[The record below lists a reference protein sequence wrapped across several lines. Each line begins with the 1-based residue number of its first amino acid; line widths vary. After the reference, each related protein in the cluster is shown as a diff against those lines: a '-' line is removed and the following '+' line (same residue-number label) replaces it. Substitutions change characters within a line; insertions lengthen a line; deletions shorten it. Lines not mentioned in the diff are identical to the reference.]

1 MQIRRHHIRGSLGL
15 VLILILVL
23 LAIDCQAK
31 RPGKRLHGLS
41 PAQMLKEYDL
51 PLNDSSQELPQSI
64 VSWTGA
70 RIQQRSQRK
79 QSTQSLRRRKT
90 KSGLL
95 IESNIT
101 EEESTVTSSSSSS
114 SESLAK
120 KKSSQRRR
128 NGRLQR
134 PGGAARPNA
143 NALRLLNSQQADDVS
158 AGVGSSSSSGGLYPA
173 LFNVAPRASIT
184 VNATCG
190 QNGAEE
196 YCKLVDAYP
205 HRNWAKQCGTCNA
218 HSSDRAKQR
227 PIESLISAGSGFEEI
242 WWQSPTL
249 QGGRHFEY
257 VTITLDLKQ
266 TYQIFFVMLKSA
278 NSPRPASWILEKS
291 LDGIDYEPWQYF
303 GLSDADCRRRWNL
316 SGQNGKYVFQNDTE
330 VICSTQFSKPLPLEN
345 GELHVSLLK
354 NRPGAM
360 DQSPQLM
367 QFITAR
373 YMRIRLQGMHS
384 TANLDNSVDW
394 LLDSLSLEKRSF
406 YSLKQLRVSAR
417 LDCHGHSDRTHEVAG
432 SPVVQC
438 VCQHNACGVQCEECC
453 PLFQDRPHRLGE
465 ECEICQCHGHAESCS
480 YDSFLDTGICQGCSN
495 HTAGN
500 ECEFCESGYYRD
512 LGSGLTEP
520 CVACS
525 CDPMR
530 STGRCHPEGGH
541 CHCLE
546 GFQGKQCEECA
557 PGYYGEECKPCECDE
572 RGTLSSDGS
581 CSGKCEC
588 KLNVEGEACS
598 ECAPG
603 YFDLSEGNPLGC
615 SSCWCSGVS
624 DTCHSAKLQT
634 LAFETLNDWK
644 LTDIQRKQWFPI
656 SVDAEKGLTFGNE
669 PDELEAIYWQAPLG
683 YLGNRLTS
691 YGARLQLLLSWVVM
705 RGDTSGKSSTGP
717 NVILC
722 GKNGLKIGYADDSFV
737 GLEASLNV
745 TLTEEGWYQVPPAI
759 KDIKTRLRRTEGGEY
774 HGESVTRSQFLSVL
788 VSLDA
793 MLIRAAFHTDQVETS
808 LVRAVI
814 YSGGVELGAQASTQ
828 VEQCLCPAGYTG
840 LSCEGCAFGY
850 KRIYENSTEHQ
861 LLSKCIPCPCN
872 GHSNSCDLQ
881 SGNCGDCMHN
891 TFGERC
897 ERCQLGFYGNPL
909 QGTPH
914 DCKRC
919 ACPLPEESNNFSPSC
934 QLKSYNYM
942 DLNPQFELIEHA
954 EYICTQCPEGFTGDH
969 CQMCDDGYFGDPLQI
984 GSSCQRCDC
993 AGGPCNVTSGAC
1005 ITCKGNTEGWH
1016 CERCKLGYWGDPAV
1030 GCEPCLCHAEGS
1042 ESGLC
1047 DSTDGQCLCK
1057 PRFAGQKCDE
1067 CDSGFAHVDLRCPPC
1082 SCDPLG
1088 TAVPDTCDQR
1098 TGQCQC
1104 KVGVLGVKCHEC
1116 QDGYF
1121 GMNVDA
1127 QQLEDLTALRLAEDD
1142 ADWELVAE
1150 TDDPT
1155 DAPTVACE
1163 ECHCSSVGS
1172 VSAACDKRSGQCA
1185 CLANVTGRRCDKCRA
1200 GHWNLTQGV
1209 GCHDCHCDPHGS
1221 RGDECNPWTGQCDC
1235 KIGVGGQHCNECTEG
1250 FFGFSTEGCQRC
1262 SACTAEGQVCDSHNG
1277 RCICPKFTRGLG
1289 CGQCV
1294 PGTWGWQAR
1303 LGCRE
1308 CECDHIGSI
1317 GQLCAPGDGQCQC
1330 REGYAG
1336 RSCDSCA
1343 AGYFGYPECRR
1354 CGCDAD
1360 GSFTRSDGLIA
1371 CDSNGQCPCKS
1382 LVVGL
1387 KCDTCMQSTFGLSA
1401 LNPEGC
1407 TRCFCFG
1414 RSGEC
1419 QQSDLSWGHIRMSE
1433 SRNLSVQQIRPQHVP
1448 SGEYEYIVVV
1458 QMEGTVFHRED
1469 AEIQRMNDLSLVP
1482 RSTGNVSI
1490 GAYGQFYHPLYFQLP
1505 PQFYGDRTSSYGG
1518 YLYFSLITEGAH
1530 TPLERK
1536 VLSQYPLV
1544 QLHAHSKLLLDFYEY
1559 EEFEYSLNVT
1569 HRVPLHESLWKYHHN
1584 NQAVDRGTLM
1594 AALQNIRHIFIRAFA
1609 FADFQEVVLQNVHMD
1624 AAIFVEGST
1633 NLIAKGVERCKC
1645 PKRFDG
1651 LSCQDPGRSF
1661 YRWRNTSDVDSV
1673 FIEDLIGRAAPC
1685 HCNGR
1690 SSDCDKESGF
1700 CQNCRA
1706 NSGGDHCQQCAEGFY
1721 GDPNSPHGC
1730 QACPCPET
1738 NRNFARGCN
1747 VWDGEV
1753 SCVCKPGYTGRLCER
1768 CHPGYFGNPAMYP
1781 NSSCQACNCNPD
1793 GIRAE
1798 GCDSETGQCYC
1809 REGVTGLKCSK
1820 CLAERHHVV
1829 DNGCKVCDNCTLLLL
1844 DYVELVGHKLRRGLH
1859 NMDLTGIPAPYLK
1872 LSEYERAHE
1881 TWRGRQQDF
1890 SQARQLLQDY
1900 DTAGVLKLDAHAEN
1914 MKFQSRKA
1922 LSTIGKR
1929 QFALR
1934 AMQDDALMQKHNVGL
1949 VRAEII
1955 QTLLDLRSYGKSA
1968 QHLSLPTALKQ
1979 ARFYLQA
1986 IQEHHQGIQG
1996 IRSTNDCAWRHFY
2009 VSGNASDAAFDER
2022 ARLEMLWRDLNQTNH
2037 RVVDMRLQLDR
2048 TLEVE
2053 SEAED
2058 IVEHVRNLSGHTA
2071 EAHQELNELGQL
2083 IGKHLNQS
2091 YLDRGEDLAR
2101 LTLERQ
2107 SLLSDHLS
2115 QLDGAAALL
2124 NATLGVKSEQQR
2136 EVRKHWLPKAEKH
2149 ADRLLERSN
2158 EYARQFQPTRNGARI
2173 AMLASSAHSNI
2184 TKAINDAR
2192 QGSSL
2197 AKERVYDAQRTLY
2210 PSDGSSMIERAKHSL
2225 HRSRQLQQEALKQMH
2240 KSNVLKE
2247 KLHQQQEQVEG
2258 IKATIFESGLRTNNI
2273 SGQLQTLTDSS
2284 ARRHA
2289 KDSLDLARRT
2299 GEQMRAELR
2308 KAKEMQES
2316 IQNMR
2321 KSFTKL
2327 APDWDIKLGMAQ
2339 ENISLTKTNL
2349 RLANVSLS
2357 YLEQQ
2362 ASKEQQVFE
2371 AWNNSMARQ
2380 LQQLRDQIA
2389 KAKHAAQAIDVS
2401 LESLGPK
2408 CIRTYLPASY
2418 GLSTSNNLRLSF
2430 ALANHIESS
2439 PLIQVEGSEGRH
2451 ISLELHK
2458 RRVRLVWNLGGTT
2471 ATVTHPMVVQTRDP
2485 KYDDAWYHVEANR
2498 TLNLGSL
2505 VVRRMNNYGVLT
2517 PSNPV
2522 TITGSTDTEHTR
2534 FYQSRNDRISLG
2546 GFASRDLQLTPGL
2559 SVVVHQVEVDNK
2571 PLGLWNFVDS
2581 EGRCGGSM
2589 IGARESSASSTARH
2603 FNGLGYA
2610 QLMKTRP
2617 RPYRKN
2623 LFSVQMT
2630 FRTLDEN
2637 ALLFL
2642 AVDDKNNRSVS
2653 VTLSR
2658 GRIMFRIDYGDESKL
2673 EINTTKKYNVGQW
2686 IKIEAAREFSA
2697 KRSTENGMLRVNNDR
2712 PISGAPT
2719 LPVNAHLLPDLSK
2732 AVYYLGGVPPG
2743 FTSGTTKA
2751 PGADNPFLGCMTD
2764 VQVNGETYD
2773 PLESSSYFG
2782 VEPSCK
2788 DMITKAGFSGNGY
2801 LELPSQSLRKRSNT
2815 ALVFRTL
2822 QPDCLLLLAAYPPE
2836 VLADYDDKDIK
2847 GNYSMS
2853 LVDGQLHVWVNS
2865 GRSFVKMSSNISQL
2879 NDGEL
2884 HVINLIK
2891 TGRKLEL
2898 MLDDEL
2904 QDVRSLSG
2912 SPTVISLPREAG
2924 GLYIGGAPSHESFTP
2939 LAPTFV
2945 NLEGAIRDVVFNNRT
2960 VNFNDALTFSNV
2972 QIGRNGPLMGSLK
2985 GGLYD
2990 VFLKT
2995 EPMIGKSFTA
3005 SPEGCKRIGSYSYE
3019 PNAFKFGD
3027 EFYSYSQL
3035 KLPER
3040 HFWQRNFRLSFDFR
3054 SFYPNGML
3062 FLSPGSKE
3070 KPKHYVVLLLKDGQ
3084 LVLVV
3089 RGRRREELQL
3099 TAKLNDGEW
3108 HRVTVSCHERKV
3120 TMSVEIGR
3128 TDQKTSAQM
3137 KLPKKI
3143 GASQLLLVGGLP
3155 QAPVKVASE
3164 LYMRLDHFKGCLR
3177 RVTINNSTQDLARP
3191 GKHSNVGQCFPTVE
3205 RGSYFPGDA
3214 YAIYKKNFHVGK
3226 YLDLETEFRTSELSG
3241 ILLSV
3246 SEPSGFPALS
3256 LELHNGNIVFSCDLG
3271 DGMPLRL
3278 EAALPGKYALC
3289 DNKWHNISGLYDGE
3303 QIILRIDQLPA
3314 VISAGNPRNAGKVQ
3328 TRSPLYIGGLPDE
3341 APSGSLLSRENFKG
3355 CIRNVSIRNE
3365 KRDWI
3370 DMDELRNVLLS
3381 ECLVASDDS

>member
-1 MQIRRHHIRGSLGL
+1 MQMRKLVMWPLGL
-15 VLILILVL
+15 FLFLLV
-23 LAIDCQAK
+23 IDCQAK
-31 RPGKRLHGLS
+31 RQRKRLTGVSAAKELS
-41 PAQMLKEYDL
+41 DYSVQ
-51 PLNDSSQELPQSI
+51 LNDSSLEFHQSI
-64 VSWTGA
+64 VSWTGVQLPSGEKKKK
-70 RIQQRSQRK
+70 RPQQS
-79 QSTQSLRRRKT
+79 SRRHKT

-95 IESNIT
+95 IESNIA
-101 EEESTVTSSSSSS
+101 EEEPPLPNSS
-114 SESLAK
+114 SESVTR
-120 KKSSQRRR
+120 KKSPHRRR
-128 NGRLQR
+128 NGKLQKS
-134 PGGAARPNA
+134 PGGGGG
-143 NALRLLNSQQADDVS
+143 
-158 AGVGSSSSSGGLYPA
+158 GVGVGEAADEYSVAGAYSGLYPP
-173 LFNVAPRASIT
+173 LFNVAPRAAIT

-227 PIESLISAGSGFEEI
+227 PIQSLISPGPEES

-249 QGGRHFEY
+249 QGGRQFEY

-266 TYQIFFVMLKSA
+266 TFQIFFVMLKSA

-291 LDGIDYEPWQYF
+291 LDGITFEPWQYF
-303 GLSDADCRRRWNL
+303 GLNDADCQRRWNL
-316 SGQNGKYVFQNDTE
+316 PGQNGKYVFQNDTE

-354 NRPGAM
+354 NRPGAK
-360 DQSPQLM
+360 DQTPELM
-367 QFITAR
+367 EFITTR

-394 LLDSLSLEKRSF
+394 LLDAASLEKRSF

-417 LDCHGHSDRTHEVAG
+417 LDCNGHANRTQE
-432 SPVVQC
+432 SQRLQC
-438 VCQHNACGVQCEECC
+438 LCQHNACGEQCQECC
-453 PLFQDRPHRLGE
+453 PLFQDRPHRMGE
-465 ECEICQCHGHAESCS
+465 ECEVCQCNGHAESCT
-480 YDSFLDTGICQGCSN
+480 YDPFLDKGICQDCSN

-500 ECEFCESGYYRD
+500 ECEFCEAGFFRE
-512 LGSGLTEP
+512 LGAPATEP
-520 CVACS
+520 CQPCTCNPS
-525 CDPMR
+525 R
-530 STGRCHPEGGH
+530 STGSCQPAGGN
-541 CHCLE
+541 CNCLE
-546 GFQGKQCEECA
+546 GFQGRNCEECA
-557 PGYYGEECKPCECDE
+557 PGFYGDNCKRCECDE
-572 RGTLSSDGS
+572 RGTLPTDGS
-581 CSGKCEC
+581 CSGDCKC
-588 KLNVEGEACS
+588 KLNVEGSTCS

-603 YFDLSEGNPLGC
+603 YFDLSKDNLLGC
-615 SSCWCSGVS
+615 TSCWCSGVS
-624 DTCHSAKLQT
+624 QTCHSARLQA

-644 LTDIQRKQWFPI
+644 LTDIQRLNAI
-656 SVDAEKGLTFGNE
+656 SVAVDSEQKRLIYAS
-669 PDELEAIYWQAPLG
+669 ELDDVEAIYWQAPVG

-691 YGARLQLLLSWVVM
+691 YGARLQLLLSWGVM
-705 RGDTSGKSSTGP
+705 RGDTSGKPTTGP

-722 GKNGLKIGYADDSFV
+722 GRNGLKVAYADESFA
-737 GLEASLNV
+737 GLHTALNV
-745 TLTEEGWYQVPPAI
+745 TLTEEGWYHVPPSI
-759 KDIKTRLRRTEGGEY
+759 KDIKTRLRRTEGGDY
-774 HGESVTRSQFLSVL
+774 HGEPVTRSQFLSVL
-788 VSLDA
+788 VSLEA
-793 MLIRAAFHTDQVETS
+793 VLIRAAFHTDQVETS
-808 LVRAVI
+808 LEQAVI
-814 YSGGVELGAQASTQ
+814 YSGGVELGGQSSSSH
-828 VEQCLCPAGYTG
+828 VEQCVCPAGYTG

-850 KRIYENSTEHQ
+850 KRIYENSSDHQ

-891 TFGERC
+891 TFGDRC
-897 ERCQLGFYGNPL
+897 ERCQLGYYGNPL
-909 QGTPH
+909 QGTPQ

-919 ACPLPEESNNFSPSC
+919 ACPLAEESNNFSPSC
-934 QLKSYNYM
+934 QLKSYNYR

-954 EYICTQCPEGFTGDH
+954 EYICTQCPEGYTGDH
-969 CQMCDDGYFGDPLQI
+969 CQVCDDGYYGDPLQL

-993 AGGPCNVTSGAC
+993 AGGPCNVTTGEC
-1005 ITCKGNTEGWH
+1005 ITCRGNTEGWH
-1016 CERCKLGYWGDPAV
+1016 CERCKMGYWGDPAV
-1030 GCEPCLCHAEGS
+1030 GCDQCSCHPEGS

-1047 DSTDGQCLCK
+1047 DSTDGQCLCR
-1057 PRFAGQKCDE
+1057 PRYAGQKCDE
-1067 CDSGFAHVDLRCPPC
+1067 CDVGFALVELRCPAC
-1082 SCDPLG
+1082 NCDPLG
-1088 TAVPDTCDQR
+1088 SAVLDRCDPR

-1104 KVGVLGVKCHEC
+1104 KVGVMGAKCHEC

-1121 GMNVDA
+1121 GMNASADR
-1127 QQLEDLTALRLAEDD
+1127 LEDMAALRQISDDEDD
-1142 ADWELVAE
+1142 DWELVSGSE
-1150 TDDPT
+1150 DSPVDP
-1155 DAPTVACE
+1155 ATVACE
-1163 ECHCSSVGS
+1163 ECHCSNVGS
-1172 VSAACDKRSGQCA
+1172 LSSDCDKRTGQCS
-1185 CLANVTGRRCDKCRA
+1185 CLANVTGRRCDKCRP
-1200 GHWNLTQGV
+1200 GHWNLTEGM
-1209 GCHDCHCDPHGS
+1209 GCRDCRCDPHGS
-1221 RGDECNPWTGQCDC
+1221 RGNECNPWTGQCDC

-1250 FFGFSTEGCQRC
+1250 FFGFSTEGCLRC
-1262 SACTAEGQVCDSHNG
+1262 SACTAEGQVCDPNNG

-1289 CGQCV
+1289 CSQCV

-1308 CECDHIGSI
+1308 CECDHVGSI
-1317 GQLCAPGDGQCQC
+1317 GQYCRTGDGQCQC

-1336 RSCDSCA
+1336 RNCNSCA
-1343 AGYFGYPECRR
+1343 VGYFGYPECRR
-1354 CGCDAD
+1354 CGCDPD
-1360 GSFTRSDGLIA
+1360 GSFTQPDGSIA

-1401 LNPEGC
+1401 FNPEGC

-1419 QQSDLSWGHIRMSE
+1419 EQSNLSWGHIRMSE
-1433 SRNLSVQQIRPQHVP
+1433 SRNLSIQQIRPQHVP
-1448 SGEYEYIVVV
+1448 TGDYEYIVVV
-1458 QMEGTVFHRED
+1458 QMEGSSFYRED

-1482 RSTGNVSI
+1482 KSTGNVSI

-1505 PQFYGDRTSSYGG
+1505 PQFYGDRISSYGG
-1518 YLYFSLITEGAH
+1518 YLYFTLITEGAH
-1530 TPLERK
+1530 KPLERK
-1536 VLSQYPLV
+1536 ILAQYPLV

-1569 HRVPLHESLWKYHHN
+1569 HRVPLHESFWKYHHN

-1624 AAIFVEGST
+1624 SAIYVQGST
-1633 NLIAKGVERCKC
+1633 NLIAKGVERCRC

-1661 YRWRNTSDVDSV
+1661 YRWRNTTIVESV

-1690 SSDCDKESGF
+1690 SSDCDKETGV
-1700 CQNCRA
+1700 CLNCRS
-1706 NSGGDHCQQCAEGFY
+1706 NSGGDHCQQCAEGFF

-1768 CHPGYFGNPAMYP
+1768 CQRGYFGDPMRYP
-1781 NSSCQACNCNPD
+1781 NSTCQACNCHPD

-1798 GCDSETGQCYC
+1798 GCDLETGRCYC
-1809 REGVTGLKCSK
+1809 REGVTGLKCDK
-1820 CLAERHHVV
+1820 CQAERHHLV
-1829 DNGCKVCDNCTLLLL
+1829 DNGCRICDNCTLLLL
-1844 DYVELVGHKLRRGLH
+1844 DYVELIGHKLRRGMH

-1872 LSEYERAHE
+1872 LSEYEGAHDV
-1881 TWRGRQQDF
+1881 WSARQQDF
-1890 SQARQLLQDY
+1890 NQARRLLHEY
-1900 DTAGVLKLDAHAEN
+1900 DTPGIVKLDAHAEN
-1914 MKFQSRKA
+1914 LKFQSRKA
-1922 LSTIGKR
+1922 VSTIGKR
-1929 QFALR
+1929 SFAIKS
-1934 AMQDDALMQKHNVGL
+1934 MWDDALTQQRNAKQVHS
-1949 VRAEII
+1949 EIMI
-1955 QTLLDLRSYGKSA
+1955 TLSDLHGYGKTA

-1979 ARFYLQA
+1979 ARFYQQA
-1986 IQEHHQGIQG
+1986 IQEHDQLVQG
-1996 IRSTNDCAWRHFY
+1996 IRNTNDCAWRHFY
-2009 VSGNASDAAFDER
+2009 GMGNASDAAYDQR
-2022 ARLEMLWRDLNQTNH
+2022 AHLEVLWRDLNQTNH
-2037 RVVDMRLQLDR
+2037 RVADMQLQLDR
-2048 TLEVE
+2048 ILDVE
-2053 SEAED
+2053 SETED
-2058 IVEHVRNLSGHTA
+2058 IQEHVRNIGLRVTES
-2071 EAHQELNELGQL
+2071 HQDIRDLNLQ
-2083 IGKHLNQS
+2083 IAKHLDPN
-2091 YLDRGEDLAR
+2091 YLERGEGMVR
-2101 LTLERQ
+2101 LTLQRQ
-2107 SLLSDHLS
+2107 LVLNEHLNR
-2115 QLDGAAALL
+2115 LDGSAVLL
-2124 NATLGVKSEQQR
+2124 NATLGVKLEQQR

-2149 ADRLLERSN
+2149 AQHLQDRSN

-2192 QGSSL
+2192 QASNL
-2197 AKERVYDAQRTLY
+2197 AKERVYEAQRTLY
-2210 PSDGSSMIERAKHSL
+2210 PSDGGSMIDRAKHSL
-2225 HRSRQLQQEALKQMH
+2225 YRSKQLEQEALKQMH
-2240 KSNVLKE
+2240 KSNVLKD
-2247 KLHQQQEQVEG
+2247 KLHRQEQRVEG
-2258 IKATIFESGLRTNNI
+2258 IKATIFDAGRRTNVI
-2273 SGQLQTLTDSS
+2273 SGQLQGLAENS
-2284 ARRHA
+2284 ARRQA
-2289 KDSLDLARRT
+2289 KESLDSAERT
-2299 GEQMRAELR
+2299 GKQMRADLQMAR
-2308 KAKEMQES
+2308 SIQES

-2321 KSFTKL
+2321 KSFSTL
-2327 APDWDIKLGMAQ
+2327 EPDWEIKLGMAQ

-2357 YLEQQ
+2357 YLEHQ
-2362 ASKEQQVFE
+2362 AAKEQEVFE
-2371 AWNNSMARQ
+2371 VWNNSMAQQ
-2380 LQQLRDQIA
+2380 LQQLRDLVA
-2389 KAKHAAQAIDVS
+2389 KARHAAEGIDVS
-2401 LESLGPK
+2401 LESKGPK
-2408 CIRTYLPASY
+2408 CSRSYLPASY
-2418 GLSTSNNLRLSF
+2418 GLSTSNNLRVSF
-2430 ALANHIESS
+2430 ALANHQGSS
-2439 PLIQVEGSEGRH
+2439 PLIQVQGSEGRH
-2451 ISLELHK
+2451 ITLELYK

-2471 ATVTHPMVVQTRDP
+2471 ATITHPMVVQTRDP

-2505 VVRRMNNYGVLT
+2505 MVRRMNNYGELT
-2517 PSNPV
+2517 PASPV

-2534 FYQSRNDRISLG
+2534 FYQSRHDRISLG
-2546 GFASRDLQLTPGL
+2546 DFASKDLQLTPGL
-2559 SVVVHQVEVDNK
+2559 NVVVHKVEVDNK
-2571 PLGLWNFVDS
+2571 PLGLWNFATS
-2581 EGRCGGSM
+2581 EGNCGGYM

-2617 RPYRKN
+2617 RPIRRN

-2719 LPVNAHLLPDLSK
+2719 LPINIHMLPDLSK

-2751 PGADNPFLGCMTD
+2751 PGADNPFLGCMKD

-2773 PLESSSYFG
+2773 PLESTSFYG

-2788 DMITKAGFSGNGY
+2788 DMFTKAGFSGNGY

-2836 VLADYDDKDIK
+2836 VQEDYDSKDIK

-2853 LVDGQLHVWVNS
+2853 LVDGQLNVWVNS
-2865 GRSFVKMSSNISQL
+2865 GRSIVKMYSNFSQL
-2879 NDGEL
+2879 NDGEF
-2884 HVINLIK
+2884 HVINLVK

-2898 MLDDEL
+2898 MVDDEL
-2904 QDVRSLSG
+2904 QEVRSLTG
-2912 SPTVISLPREAG
+2912 SPTVISLPHDSG
-2924 GLYIGGAPSHESFTP
+2924 GLYIGGAPRHESYTP

-2960 VNFNDALTFSNV
+2960 VNFNEALTFANV

-2985 GGLYD
+2985 SGLYD
-2990 VFLKT
+2990 VLLKT

-3027 EFYSYSQL
+3027 DIYSYSQL
-3035 KLPER
+3035 KLPDR

-3054 SFYPNGML
+3054 SFYPNGMIY
-3062 FLSPGSKE
+3062 LSPGSKE
-3070 KPKHYVVLLLKDGQ
+3070 KPKHYVALLLKDGQ

-3089 RGRRREELQL
+3089 RGRRRDELQL

-3108 HRVTVSCHERKV
+3108 HRVTIGCVDRKV

-3143 GASQLLLVGGLP
+3143 GSSQLLLVGGLP
-3155 QAPVKVASE
+3155 QSPVKVSAE
-3164 LYMRLDHFKGCLR
+3164 LYARLESFKGCLR
-3177 RVTINNSTQDLARP
+3177 RVSINNHTQDLARP
-3191 GKHSNVGQCFPTVE
+3191 GKHSNVGQCFPSVE

-3214 YAIYKKNFHVGK
+3214 YAIYKKNFNVGK

-3246 SEPSGFPALS
+3246 SEPNGFPALS
-3256 LELHNGNIVFSCDLG
+3256 LELYNGNIIFSCDLG
-3271 DGMPLRL
+3271 DGVPLRV
-3278 EAALPGKYALC
+3278 ESKLPTKYALC
-3289 DNKWHNISGLYDGE
+3289 DNKWHNISALYDGE
-3303 QIILRIDQLPA
+3303 QIVLRIDQLPA
-3314 VISAGNPRNAGKVQ
+3314 VISVDNQRTSGKVQ
-3328 TRSPLYIGGLPDE
+3328 TRSPLYIGGLPDV
-3341 APSGSLLSRENFKG
+3341 APSGSLMARENFKG
-3355 CIRNVSIRNE
+3355 CIRHVSVRNE
-3365 KRDWI
+3365 RRDWI
-3370 DMDELRNVLLS
+3370 DMEDLRNVLLS
-3381 ECLVASDDS
+3381 ECLVSSDET

>member
-1 MQIRRHHIRGSLGL
+1 MQIGNFIKWPLG
-15 VLILILVL
+15 LILILLVTH
-23 LAIDCQAK
+23 CQAK
-31 RPGKRLHGLS
+31 RQRKRLRGFSTAKDLQDYS
-41 PAQMLKEYDL
+41 L
-51 PLNDSSQELPQSI
+51 PLNDNSTELQQNI

-70 RIQQRSQRK
+70 RIASSPDK
-79 QSTQSLRRRKT
+79 KKKSPQSSRRHKT
-90 KSGLL
+90 KSGLI
-95 IESNIT
+95 IESNIADS
-101 EEESTVTSSSSSS
+101 ESMLANAS
-114 SESLAK
+114 SESVTK
-120 KKSSQRRR
+120 KKPPQRRR
-128 NGRLQR
+128 NGKLQKSGGG
-134 PGGAARPNA
+134 GGAGGG
-143 NALRLLNSQQADDVS
+143 ALRLLKTDDLY
-158 AGVGSSSSSGGLYPA
+158 SSSFSGGLYPP
-173 LFNVAPRASIT
+173 LFNVVPRAQIS

-196 YCKLVDAYP
+196 YCKQVG
-205 HRNWAKQCGTCNA
+205 AKPCGICNA

-227 PIESLISAGSGFEEI
+227 SIQSLISSGSGFEEG

-249 QGGRHFEY
+249 QGGRQFEY
-257 VTITLDLKQ
+257 VTILLDLKQ
-266 TYQIFFVMLKSA
+266 NYQIFSVWLKSA

-291 LDGIDYEPWQYF
+291 LNGINFEPWQYF
-303 GLSDADCRRRWNL
+303 GLSDADCQRRWNL

-330 VICSTQFSKPLPLEN
+330 IICSTQFSKPGPLEN
-345 GELHVSLLK
+345 GVLHASLLK
-354 NRPGAM
+354 NRPGAT
-360 DQSPQLM
+360 DQSPELIK
-367 QFITAR
+367 FITTR
-373 YMRIRLQGMHS
+373 YIRIRLQGMHS
-384 TANLDNSVDW
+384 TANQDNSLDW
-394 LLDSLSLEKRSF
+394 LLDSPSLEKHSF
-406 YSLKQLRVSAR
+406 YSLSQLKVSAR
-417 LDCHGHSDRTHEVAG
+417 LDCNGHANRSHE
-432 SPVVQC
+432 SPDDPLMQC
-438 VCQHNACGVQCEECC
+438 ICQHNTCGAQCEQCC
-453 PLFQDRPHRLGE
+453 PLFQDRPYQMGGQ
-465 ECEICQCHGHAESCS
+465 CEICQCYGHAESCT
-480 YDSFLDTGICQGCSN
+480 YDPFLDKGICQSCSN
-495 HTAGN
+495 NTAGT
-500 ECEFCESGYYRD
+500 ECEFCEMGFYRELD
-512 LGSGLTEP
+512 APLTDP
-520 CVACS
+520 CLPCS
-525 CDPMR
+525 CNPAR
-530 STGRCHPEGGH
+530 STGSCQSDGGS
-541 CHCLE
+541 CNCLE
-546 GFQGKQCEECA
+546 GFQGKNCEECA
-557 PGYYGEECKPCECDE
+557 PGYYGDDCKRCECDE
-572 RGTLSSDGS
+572 RGSLGSTGS
-581 CSGKCEC
+581 CSGVCQC
-588 KLNVEGEACS
+588 KLNVEGSTCS

-603 YFDLSEGNPLGC
+603 YFDLSAENAEGC
-615 SSCWCSGVS
+615 TSCWCSGVS
-624 DTCHSAKLQT
+624 QTCHSAKLQT

-644 LTDIQRKQWFPI
+644 ITDIQRVKPI
-656 SVDAEKGLTFGNE
+656 SIPVDAETNRLIFANE
-669 PDELEAIYWQAPLG
+669 LDEVEAIYWQAPLG

-691 YGARLQLLLSWVVM
+691 YGSRLQLVLSWDVI
-705 RGDTSGKSSTGP
+705 RGDRSGKPTTGP
-717 NVILC
+717 NVILV
-722 GKNGLKIGYADDSFV
+722 GKNGLKIAFGDESLD
-737 GLEASLNV
+737 GLGVNLNI
-745 TLTEEGWYQVPPAI
+745 TLTEVGWYHVPPTVV
-759 KDIKTRLRRTEGGEY
+759 DIKTRLRRTEGGDY

-793 MLIRAAFHTDQVETS
+793 VLIRAAFHTDQGETS
-808 LVRAVI
+808 LERAVI
-814 YSGGVELGAQASTQ
+814 YSGGVELGGKSSSQ

-840 LSCEGCAFGY
+840 LSCEGCAFGF
-850 KRIYENSTEHQ
+850 KRIYENTSNHQ
-861 LLSKCIPCPCN
+861 ILSKCIPCPCN

-891 TFGERC
+891 TFGDRC
-897 ERCQLGFYGNPL
+897 ERCQLGYYGNPL
-909 QGTPH
+909 QGTPN

-919 ACPLPEESNNFSPSC
+919 ACPLPEDSNNFSPSC

-954 EYICTQCPEGFTGDH
+954 EYICTQCPEGYTGDH
-969 CQMCDDGYFGDPLQI
+969 CQVCDDGYFGNPRQL

-993 AGGPCNVTSGAC
+993 AGGPCNVTTGEC
-1005 ITCKGNTEGWH
+1005 ITCRGNTEGWH

-1030 GCEPCLCHAEGS
+1030 GCDPCHCHTEGS

-1057 PRFAGQKCDE
+1057 PRYAGQKCDE
-1067 CDSGFAHVDLRCPPC
+1067 CDVGYANVELRCPSC
-1082 SCDPLG
+1082 NCDPLG
-1088 TAVPDTCDQR
+1088 SLDQDRCDPH
-1098 TGQCQC
+1098 TGQCHC
-1104 KVGVLGVKCHEC
+1104 KEGVMGAKCHEC

-1121 GMNVDA
+1121 GMNAVADRMD
-1127 QQLEDLTALRLAEDD
+1127 DLAALRQNSDSDD
-1142 ADWELVAE
+1142 DDWELVPDTE
-1150 TDDPT
+1150 DPNSES
-1155 DAPTVACE
+1155 AVACE

-1172 VSAACDKRSGQCA
+1172 LSSDCDKRTGQCA
-1185 CLANVTGRRCDKCRA
+1185 CLANVTGRRCDKCRP
-1200 GHWNLTQGV
+1200 GHWNLTAGE
-1209 GCHDCHCDPHGS
+1209 GCRDCRCDPHGS
-1221 RGDECNPWTGQCDC
+1221 RGHECNPWTGQCDC

-1262 SACTAEGQVCDSHNG
+1262 SACRSEGQVCDPHNG

-1317 GQLCAPGDGQCQC
+1317 GQQCSTGDGQCQC
-1330 REGYAG
+1330 REGYSG
-1336 RSCDSCA
+1336 RKCDTCA
-1343 AGYFGYPECRR
+1343 IGYFGYPECRR
-1354 CGCDAD
+1354 CGCDAE
-1360 GSFTRSDGLIA
+1360 GSFTQTDGSIA

-1419 QQSDLSWGHIRMSE
+1419 EQSDLSWGHIRMAE
-1433 SRNLSVQQIRPQHVP
+1433 SRNLSVQQIRPHSVP
-1448 SGEYEYIVVV
+1448 SSDYEYIVVV
-1458 QMEGTVFHRED
+1458 QMEGSSFHRED

-1482 RSTGNVSI
+1482 KSTGNVSI

-1518 YLYFSLITEGAH
+1518 FLYFTLITEGAH
-1530 TPLERK
+1530 KPLERNI
-1536 VLSQYPLV
+1536 LGQYPLV

-1569 HRVPLHESLWKYHHN
+1569 HRVPLHESFWKYHHTS
-1584 NQAVDRGTLM
+1584 QAVDRNTLM

-1624 AAIFVEGST
+1624 AAIYIKGST
-1633 NLIAKGVERCKC
+1633 NLIAKGVERCRC

-1661 YRWRNTSDVDSV
+1661 YRWRNTTVVESV

-1690 SSDCDKESGF
+1690 SSDCDRETGV
-1700 CQNCRA
+1700 CQNCRG
-1706 NSGGDHCQQCAEGFY
+1706 NTGGDHCHQCAEGFY

-1768 CHPGYFGNPAMYP
+1768 CQAGYFGDPMRYP
-1781 NSSCQACNCNPD
+1781 NTTCKPCNCHPD
-1793 GIRAE
+1793 GIQTE
-1798 GCDSETGQCYC
+1798 GCDLETGRCFC
-1809 REGVTGLKCSK
+1809 REGVTGHKCDK
-1820 CLAERHHVV
+1820 CQAERHHLVN
-1829 DNGCKVCDNCTLLLL
+1829 NGCKICDNCTLLLL
-1844 DYVELVGHKLRRGLH
+1844 DYVELVGNKLRRGMH
-1859 NMDLTGIPAPYLK
+1859 NMDLTGIPAPYRK
-1872 LSEYERAHE
+1872 LSEYESAYE
-1881 TWRGRQQDF
+1881 KWNGRHWDF
-1890 SQARQLLQDY
+1890 SQTKRRLKDY
-1900 DTAGVLKLDAHAEN
+1900 DSADILKLEAHAEN
-1914 MKFQSRKA
+1914 LKFQSRKA
-1922 LSTIGKR
+1922 VATIGKR
-1929 QFALR
+1929 EFAIKSMR
-1934 AMQDDALMQKHNVGL
+1934 EDAVTQQHSVGL
-1949 VRAEII
+1949 LRSEIL
-1955 QTLLDLRSYGKSA
+1955 QTLSDLHGYGKSA
-1968 QHLSLPTALKQ
+1968 HYLSLPTALKQ

-1986 IQEHHQGIQG
+1986 IREHDQMVQG
-1996 IRSTNDCAWRHFY
+1996 IRSTNDCAWKHFY
-2009 VSGNASDAAFDER
+2009 AMGNASDASFDESG
-2022 ARLEMLWRDLNQTNH
+2022 RLEMLWRDLNQTNH
-2037 RVVDMRLQLDR
+2037 RVVDMRLQVDR
-2048 TLEVE
+2048 VQEVE
-2053 SEAED
+2053 NEAED
-2058 IVEHVRNLSGHTA
+2058 VLEHVRNLSIHVG
-2071 EAHQELNELGQL
+2071 ESHQELDELNQRISDHLDPGYLEQGEGL
-2083 IGKHLNQS
+2083 LRLTVQRQILLNGHLNQ
-2091 YLDRGEDLAR
+2091 
-2101 LTLERQ
+2101 
-2107 SLLSDHLS
+2107 
-2115 QLDGAAALL
+2115 LDGYRVLL
-2124 NATLGVKSEQQR
+2124 NTTLGVKTEQQR

-2149 ADRLLERSN
+2149 ANHLLARSN
-2158 EYARQFQPTRNGARI
+2158 EYARKFQPTRNGARI

-2192 QGSSL
+2192 LASIL
-2197 AKERVYDAQRTLY
+2197 AKERVYEAQRTLY

-2225 HRSRQLQQEALKQMH
+2225 HRSKQLQQEALKQMH
-2240 KSNVLKE
+2240 KSNVLKD
-2247 KLHQQQEQVEG
+2247 KLHRQEQQVEG
-2258 IKATIFESGLRTNNI
+2258 IKSSIYDSGLRTNNI
-2273 SGQLQTLTDSS
+2273 SGQLQGLSDGS
-2284 ARRHA
+2284 ARRQA
-2289 KDSLDLARRT
+2289 KDSLEMADRT

-2308 KAKEMQES
+2308 KAKDMQES

-2321 KSFTKL
+2321 SSFSNL
-2327 APDWDIKLGMAQ
+2327 EPDWEIKLGMAQ
-2339 ENISLTKTNL
+2339 ENISLTQTNL

-2362 ASKEQQVFE
+2362 AEKEQQVFE
-2371 AWNNSMARQ
+2371 VWNNSMAQQ

-2389 KAKHAAQAIDVS
+2389 KARHAAEAIDVS

-2408 CIRTYLPASY
+2408 CIRSYLPASY
-2418 GLSTSNNLRLSF
+2418 GLSTSNKIRMSF
-2430 ALANHIESS
+2430 ALSNHLESS
-2439 PLIQVEGSEGRH
+2439 PLIHLASSEGRH
-2451 ISLELHK
+2451 ITLELYK

-2471 ATVTHPMVVQTRDP
+2471 ATVTHPMVVHTRDP

-2505 VVRRMNNYGVLT
+2505 VVRRMNNYGELT
-2517 PSNPV
+2517 PPNPV

-2534 FYQSRNDRISLG
+2534 FYQSRSDRISLG
-2546 GFASRDLQLTPGL
+2546 GFASKDLQFTPGL
-2559 SVVVHQVEVDNK
+2559 NVVVHQVEVDNK
-2571 PLGLWNFVDS
+2571 PLGLWNFVTS
-2581 EGRCGGSM
+2581 EGSCGGSM
-2589 IGARESSASSTARH
+2589 VGAKESSASSTARH

-2617 RPYRKN
+2617 RPTRKN

-2719 LPVNAHLLPDLSK
+2719 LPVNIHLLPDLSK
-2732 AVYYLGGVPPG
+2732 TVYYLGGVPPG
-2743 FTSGTTKA
+2743 FTSGTSKA
-2751 PGADNPFLGCMTD
+2751 PGADNPFLGCMKD

-2773 PLESSSYFG
+2773 PLESSSYYG

-2836 VLADYDDKDIK
+2836 ILGDYDAKDIK
-2847 GNYSMS
+2847 GNFSIS

-2865 GRSFVKMSSNISQL
+2865 GRSFIKMSSNSSQM
-2879 NDGEL
+2879 NDGEF
-2884 HVINLIK
+2884 HVVHLIK

-2898 MLDDEL
+2898 MVDDEL
-2904 QDVRSLSG
+2904 QEIRNLNG
-2912 SPTVISLPREAG
+2912 NPTVVSLPRDAG
-2924 GLYIGGAPSHESFTP
+2924 GLYIGGAPAHESYTP

-2960 VNFNDALTFSNV
+2960 INFNDALTFSNV

-2990 VFLKT
+2990 VLLKT

-3027 EFYSYSQL
+3027 DIYSYSQL

-3040 HFWQRNFRLSFDFR
+3040 HFWQRNFHLSFDFR

-3062 FLSPGSKE
+3062 YLSPGSKE
-3070 KPKHYVVLLLKDGQ
+3070 KPKHYVALVLKDGQ

-3108 HRVTVSCHERKV
+3108 HRVTISCHDRKV

-3155 QAPVKVASE
+3155 QSPVKVSSD
-3164 LYMRLDHFKGCLR
+3164 LYVRLEPFKGCLR
-3177 RVTINNSTQDLARP
+3177 RVSINNNTQDLARP

-3214 YAIYKKNFHVGK
+3214 YAIYKKNFNVGK

-3246 SEPSGFPALS
+3246 SDPNGFPALS
-3256 LELHNGNIVFSCDLG
+3256 LELHNGNIIFSCDPG
-3271 DGMPLRL
+3271 NGAPMRV
-3278 EAALPGKYALC
+3278 ESSLPTKYALC
-3289 DNKWHNISGLYDGE
+3289 DNKWHNISALYDGE
-3303 QIILRIDQLPA
+3303 QIVLRIDQLPA
-3314 VISAGNPRNAGKVQ
+3314 VISVGNQGTAGKVQ
-3328 TRSPLYIGGLPDE
+3328 TRSPLYIGGLPE
-3341 APSGSLLSRENFKG
+3341 SAPSGSLISRENFKG
-3355 CIRNVSIRNE
+3355 CIRHVSIRNE
-3365 KRDWI
+3365 RRDWI
-3370 DMDELRNVLLS
+3370 EMEDLRNVLLS
-3381 ECLVASDDS
+3381 ECLVSSDES

>member
-1 MQIRRHHIRGSLGL
+1 MQISKFTKWPL
-15 VLILILVL
+15 VLALTL
-23 LAIDCQAK
+23 LAIHCQARRQRK
-31 RPGKRLHGLS
+31 RQPGLS
-41 PAQMLKEYDL
+41 SAKELSDYSSL
-51 PLNDSSQELPQSI
+51 TLLNDTSSELQQSI

-70 RIQQRSQRK
+70 RIQTSEK
-79 QSTQSLRRRKT
+79 PKKMSSHSARRHKT

-95 IESNIT
+95 IESNVADV
-101 EEESTVTSSSSSS
+101 ESTSSSA
-114 SESLAK
+114 ESVTK
-120 KKSSQRRR
+120 KKSPQSRRR
-128 NGRLQR
+128 NGKMQKS
-134 PGGAARPNA
+134 GGGG
-143 NALRLLNSQQADDVS
+143 ALRLLKLDDLYS
-158 AGVGSSSSSGGLYPA
+158 GGGSPNGAGGLYPP
-173 LFNVAPRASIT
+173 LFNVAPRAEIS

-218 HSSDRAKQR
+218 HSSDRARQR
-227 PIESLISAGSGFEEI
+227 SIQSLISTGSGLEES

-249 QGGRHFEY
+249 QGGRQFEY

-266 TYQIFFVMLKSA
+266 TYQIFFVLLKSA
-278 NSPRPASWILEKS
+278 NSPRPASWILERS
-291 LDGIDYEPWQYF
+291 LDGIKFEPWQYF

-354 NRPGAM
+354 NRPGAT
-360 DQSPQLM
+360 DQSPELM
-367 QFITAR
+367 EFITAR
-373 YMRIRLQGMHS
+373 FLRIRLQGMHS

-394 LLDSLSLEKRSF
+394 LLDSASLEKRSF

-417 LDCHGHSDRTHEVAG
+417 LDCHGHANRTQESPSD
-432 SPVVQC
+432 PLMQC
-438 VCQHNACGVQCEECC
+438 VCHHNTCGRQCNECC
-453 PLFQDRPHRLGE
+453 PLFQDRPYRPGG
-465 ECEICQCHGHAESCS
+465 ECEICQCNGHAESCA
-480 YDSFLDTGICQGCSN
+480 YDSFLDKGICQSCSN

-500 ECEFCESGYYRD
+500 ECEFCEGGYYREVD
-512 LGSGLTEP
+512 APLTNP
-520 CVACS
+520 CLTCS
-525 CDPMR
+525 CDPTR
-530 STGRCHPEGGH
+530 STGFCKPEGGH

-546 GFQGKQCEECA
+546 GFQGSNCEECA
-557 PGYYGEECKPCECDE
+557 PGYYGETCKRCECDD
-572 RGTLSSDGS
+572 RGTTATDGS
-581 CSGKCEC
+581 CGDSCQC
-588 KLNVEGEACS
+588 KANVEGSTCS
-598 ECAPG
+598 ECAAG
-603 YFDLSEGNPLGC
+603 HFDLSKDNPLGC

-624 DTCHSAKLQT
+624 QTCSSAKLQT

-644 LTDIQRKQWFPI
+644 LTNIQRLHPI
-656 SVDAEKGLTFGNE
+656 PVPVDAEQNRLIFANE
-669 PDELEAIYWQAPLG
+669 LDEMEAIYWQAPVG

-691 YGARLQLLLSWVVM
+691 YGARLQLLLSWYVL
-705 RGDTSGKSSTGP
+705 RGDTSGKPTTGP
-717 NVILC
+717 NVILW
-722 GKNGLKIGYADDSFV
+722 GKNGLKIAFGDESFD

-745 TLTEEGWYQVPPAI
+745 SLTEQGWYHVPPSV
-759 KDIKTRLRRTEGGEY
+759 KDIKTRLRRTETGDY

-793 MLIRAAFHTDQVETS
+793 VLIRAAFHTDQGDTS
-808 LVRAVI
+808 LRRAVI
-814 YSGGVELGAQASTQ
+814 YSGGVELGGQSSSQ

-840 LSCEGCAFGY
+840 LSCEGCAFGF
-850 KRIYENSTEHQ
+850 KRIYENTTDHQ

-891 TFGERC
+891 TFGDRC
-897 ERCQLGFYGNPL
+897 ERCRLGFYGNPL

-914 DCKRC
+914 DCRRC
-919 ACPLPEESNNFSPSC
+919 ACPLSEDSNNFSPSC
-934 QLKSYNYM
+934 QLKSYNYR
-942 DLNPQFELIEHA
+942 DLNPQFEVIEHA
-954 EYICTQCPEGFTGDH
+954 EYICTQCPEGYTGDH
-969 CQMCDDGYFGDPLQI
+969 CQVCDDGYFGDPLQL

-993 AGGPCNVTSGAC
+993 AGGPCNVTTGEC
-1005 ITCKGNTEGWH
+1005 ITCRGNTEGWH
-1016 CERCKLGYWGDPAV
+1016 CERCRMGHWGDPAV

-1047 DSTDGQCLCK
+1047 DSTDGQCLCR
-1057 PRFAGQKCDE
+1057 PRYAGQKCDE
-1067 CDSGFAHVDLRCPPC
+1067 CDAGFAHVELRCPAC
-1082 SCDPLG
+1082 NCDPLG
-1088 TAVPDTCDQR
+1088 SEARDRCDPK

-1104 KVGVLGVKCHEC
+1104 KEGVMGVKCHEC

-1121 GMNVDA
+1121 GMNATADR
-1127 QQLEDLTALRLAEDD
+1127 LEDLAALRQGNGDADD
-1142 ADWELVAE
+1142 DDDDDWELIPEPEEQFA
-1150 TDDPT
+1150 
-1155 DAPTVACE
+1155 VACE
-1163 ECHCSSVGS
+1163 DCHCSPIGS
-1172 VSAACDKRSGQCA
+1172 LSSDCDKRTGQCA
-1185 CLANVTGRRCDKCRA
+1185 CLANVTGRRCDKCRS
-1200 GHWNLTQGV
+1200 GHWNLTEAT
-1209 GCHDCHCDPHGS
+1209 GCRDCRCDPHGS
-1221 RGDECNPWTGQCDC
+1221 RGHECNPWTGQCDC

-1250 FFGFSTEGCQRC
+1250 FFGFTTEGCQRC
-1262 SACTAEGQVCDSHNG
+1262 SACTAEGQVCDPHNG

-1294 PGTWGWQAR
+1294 PGTWGWQNR

-1308 CECDHIGSI
+1308 CVCDYIGSI
-1317 GQLCAPGDGQCQC
+1317 GQQCAASDGQCQC

-1336 RSCDSCA
+1336 RTCNSCA
-1343 AGYFGYPECRR
+1343 IGYFGYPECRR
-1354 CGCDAD
+1354 CACDVE
-1360 GSFTRSDGLIA
+1360 GSFTRTDGLIA

-1407 TRCFCFG
+1407 TRCYCFG

-1419 QQSDLSWGHIRMSE
+1419 EQSDLSWGHIRMSE
-1433 SRNLSVQQIRPQHVP
+1433 ARNLSIQQIRPQNIP
-1448 SGEYEYIVVV
+1448 GADYEYIVVV
-1458 QMEGTVFHRED
+1458 QMAGSSFHRED

-1482 RSTGNVSI
+1482 KSTGNVSI
-1490 GAYGQFYHPLYFQLP
+1490 GAYGPFYHPLYFQLP

-1518 YLYFSLITEGAH
+1518 FLYFTLITAGAQK
-1530 TPLERK
+1530 PLERK
-1536 VLSQYPLV
+1536 VLSQFPLV
-1544 QLHAHSKLLLDFYEY
+1544 QVHAHSKLLIDFYEY

-1569 HRVPLHESLWKYHHN
+1569 HRVPLHESYWKYHHT
-1584 NQAVDRGTLM
+1584 NQAVDRATLM
-1594 AALQNIRHIFIRAFA
+1594 AALQNIRHVFIRAFA

-1624 AAIFVEGST
+1624 AGIYIQGST

-1661 YRWRNTSDVDSV
+1661 YRWRNTTVVESV

-1690 SSDCDKESGF
+1690 SSDCDKETGV
-1700 CQNCRA
+1700 CLNCRG
-1706 NSGGDHCQQCAEGFY
+1706 NSGGDHCQQCADGFY
-1721 GDPNSPHGC
+1721 GDPNSQYGC

-1768 CHPGYFGNPAMYP
+1768 CQSGYFGDPTQYP

-1793 GIRAE
+1793 GIRTE
-1798 GCDSETGQCYC
+1798 GCDPETGRCYC
-1809 REGVTGLKCSK
+1809 REGVTGLKCDK
-1820 CLAERHHVV
+1820 CQAERHHLV
-1829 DNGCKVCDNCTLLLL
+1829 DNGCRVCDNCTLLLL
-1844 DYVELVGHKLRRGLH
+1844 DYVELVGHKLRRGMH
-1859 NMDLTGIPAPYLK
+1859 NMDLTGIPAPYRK
-1872 LSEYERAHE
+1872 LSEYEKAYVE
-1881 TWRGRQQDF
+1881 WNEKQQDF
-1890 SQARQLLQDY
+1890 SQTRRLLQDY
-1900 DTAGVLKLDAHAEN
+1900 DSAGISKLDAHAEN
-1914 MKFQSRKA
+1914 LKFQSRKA
-1922 LSTIGKR
+1922 VSTIGKR
-1929 QFALR
+1929 EFALKTMR
-1934 AMQDDALMQKHNVGL
+1934 EDALVQRHDAGL
-1949 VRAEII
+1949 VRAEVL
-1955 QTLLDLRSYGKSA
+1955 QTLSDLRGYGKSA

-1986 IQEHHQGIQG
+1986 VQEHDQLVQG
-1996 IRSTNDCAWRHFY
+1996 IRSTNDCAWRHY
-2009 VSGNASDAAFDER
+2009 YAMGNASDAAFDESGH
-2022 ARLEMLWRDLNQTNH
+2022 LEMLWRDLNQTNH
-2037 RVVDMRLQLDR
+2037 RIVDLRLHVDR
-2048 TLEVE
+2048 IVEVE

-2058 IVEHVRNLSGHTA
+2058 VLEHVRNLSGHVG
-2071 EAHQELNELGQL
+2071 ESYQELNDLNQLISEHTDPGFLERGEGLVRQTLQRQIDLNGQL
-2083 IGKHLNQS
+2083 NH
-2091 YLDRGEDLAR
+2091 
-2101 LTLERQ
+2101 
-2107 SLLSDHLS
+2107 
-2115 QLDGAAALL
+2115 LDGSRVLL
-2124 NATLGVKSEQQR
+2124 NTTLGVKAEQQR

-2149 ADRLLERSN
+2149 ATHLLERSN
-2158 EYARQFQPTRNGARI
+2158 EYARQFQTTRNAARI

-2192 QGSSL
+2192 LASAL
-2197 AKERVYDAQRTLY
+2197 AKERVYEAQRTLY
-2210 PSDGSSMIERAKHSL
+2210 PSDGSSMIDRAKHSL

-2240 KSNVLKE
+2240 KSNVLKD
-2247 KLHQQQEQVEG
+2247 KLHRQEQQVEG
-2258 IKATIFESGLRTNNI
+2258 IKATIFDCGLRTNNI
-2273 SGQLQTLTDSS
+2273 SSQLQGLSEGS
-2284 ARRHA
+2284 ARRQT
-2289 KDSLDLARRT
+2289 KESLELAERT

-2308 KAKEMQES
+2308 LAKEMEVS

-2321 KSFTKL
+2321 KSFSTL
-2327 APDWDIKLGMAQ
+2327 EPDWEIKLGMAQ

-2357 YLEQQ
+2357 YLERQ
-2362 ASKEQQVFE
+2362 AAQEQEVFE
-2371 AWNNSMARQ
+2371 VWNNSMAQ
-2380 LQQLRDQIA
+2380 KLQQLRDQIA
-2389 KAKHAAQAIDVS
+2389 KARHAAEAIDVS

-2408 CIRTYLPASY
+2408 CSRSYLPASY

-2430 ALANHIESS
+2430 ALANHLESS
-2439 PLIQVEGSEGRH
+2439 PLIHLEGSEGRH
-2451 ISLELHK
+2451 ITLELHK

-2485 KYDDAWYHVEANR
+2485 KYDDAWFHVEANR

-2505 VVRRMNNYGVLT
+2505 MVRRMNNYGELT
-2517 PSNPV
+2517 PASPL

-2534 FYQSRNDRISLG
+2534 FYQSRHDRISLG
-2546 GFASRDLQLTPGL
+2546 GFASKDLQLTPGL
-2559 SVVVHQVEVDNK
+2559 NVVVHEVEVDNK
-2571 PLGLWNFVDS
+2571 PLGLWNFVTS
-2581 EGRCGGSM
+2581 EGSCGGAM
-2589 IGARESSASSTARH
+2589 IGARESAAASTSRH

-2617 RPYRKN
+2617 RPTRKN

-2712 PISGAPT
+2712 PVSGAPT
-2719 LPVNAHLLPDLSK
+2719 LPVNIHMLPDLSK

-2743 FTSGTTKA
+2743 FTSGTSKA
-2751 PGADNPFLGCMTD
+2751 PGADNPFLGCMKD

-2773 PLESSSYFG
+2773 PLESSSYYG

-2815 ALVFRTL
+2815 GLVFRTL

-2836 VLADYDDKDIK
+2836 VLADYDAKDIK

-2865 GRSFVKMSSNISQL
+2865 GRSFIKMSSNFSQL

-2884 HVINLIK
+2884 HVVNLIK
-2891 TGRKLEL
+2891 TGRRLEL
-2898 MLDDEL
+2898 MVDDEL
-2904 QDVRSLSG
+2904 QEVRSLTG
-2912 SPTVISLPREAG
+2912 NPTVVSLPRDTG
-2924 GLYIGGAPSHESFTP
+2924 GLYIGGAPPHDSYTP

-2960 VNFNDALTFSNV
+2960 VNFNDALTFANV

-2990 VFLKT
+2990 VLLKT

-3027 EFYSYSQL
+3027 DIYSYSQL

-3040 HFWQRNFRLSFDFR
+3040 HFWQRNFHLSFDFR

-3070 KPKHYVVLLLKDGQ
+3070 KPKHYVALILKDGQ

-3108 HRVTVSCHERKV
+3108 HRVTVGCQDRKV

-3164 LYMRLDHFKGCLR
+3164 LYVRLEPFKGCLR
-3177 RVTINNSTQDLARP
+3177 RVSINNSTQDLARP

-3214 YAIYKKNFHVGK
+3214 YAIYKKNFNVGK

-3246 SEPSGFPALS
+3246 SEPKGSPALS
-3256 LELHNGNIVFSCDLG
+3256 LELHNGNIIFSCDLG
-3271 DGMPLRL
+3271 DGLPMRV
-3278 EAALPGKYALC
+3278 ESALPTKYALC
-3289 DNKWHNISGLYDGE
+3289 DNKWHNISALYDGE
-3303 QIILRIDQLPA
+3303 QIVLRIDQLPA
-3314 VISAGNPRNAGKVQ
+3314 VIGVGSQRSAGKVQ
-3328 TRSPLYIGGLPDE
+3328 TRSPLYIGGLPE
-3341 APSGSLLSRENFKG
+3341 IAPSGSLMARENFKG
-3355 CIRNVSIRNE
+3355 CIRHVSIRNE
-3365 KRDWI
+3365 RRDWI
-3370 DMDELRNVLLS
+3370 DMDDLRNVLLS
-3381 ECLVASDDS
+3381 ECLVSSDES